1 MSGHPPVAQLVPHAG
16 RALLLDRIVDVG
28 DNRIVAELTI
38 TEDKPYC
45 RDGRMGS
52 WVGVE
57 LMAQC
62 AAALA
67 GLEAWRRGRPPRVG
81 FLLGVRRY
89 RCTQPAFLLGQR
101 LRVEAE
107 REFEAGNGVGAARC
121 RILAEDQTV
130 LSEAAIAVFQPED
143 PRSALGSA

>member
-1 MSGHPPVAQLVPHAG
+1 
-16 RALLLDRIVDVG
+16 
-28 DNRIVAELTI
+28 
-38 TEDKPYC
+38 
-45 RDGRMGS
+45 MGS

-67 GLEAWRRGRPPRVG
+67 GLEAWRRGCAPRVG